1 MKLFKIVSQKENE
14 FNTKLNEMANYYN
27 KEITDLRNKLN
38 DANYNIEKTNQ
49 SKNQLQENLKKV
61 LMRGVMA
68 MNMEAMNVLDKN
80 GVSNNNNFNP
90 SEFIGKTADNLM
102 INNNNNNLNNNN
114 MNINNNNLNDNNLN
128 NNDNINNNNNTDPLP
143 KEIKQMINVNQSFQ
157 PKNEI
162 NVINTTNINPISKDS
177 NWINAAAVP
186 ITMKNNILKTTNE
199 DFFHENNNYLSSEND
214 FNEDE
219 INRQYNLTPMNP
231 IENHYVNHNTN
242 DNNNNHNNSNS
253 YYDEMQ
259 KSKINYLILILFYRF
274 IEY

>member
-1 MKLFKIVSQKENE
+1 M
-14 FNTKLNEMANYYN
+14 
-27 KEITDLRNKLN
+27 
-38 DANYNIEKTNQ
+38 
-49 SKNQLQENLKKV
+49 
-61 LMRGVMA
+61 
-68 MNMEAMNVLDKN
+68 
-80 GVSNNNNFNP
+80 
-90 SEFIGKTADNLM
+90 
-102 INNNNNNLNNNN
+102 NNNNNNLNND
-114 MNINNNNLNDNNLN
+114 NNNLNNEK
-128 NNDNINNNNNTDPLP
+128 NINNNNNDPLP

-162 NVINTTNINPISKDS
+162 NVINNTNINPISKDS

-199 DFFHENNNYLSSEND
+199 DFFHENNYLSSEND

-242 DNNNNHNNSNS
+242 DNNNNNQNNSNS

-259 KSKINYLILILFYRF
+259 KSKNF
-274 IEY
+274 I